1 MDAYAQHL
9 LWDRDQNV
17 LRDHPPPHFHVNY
30 QDEEA
35 QVALDGTLLHGS
47 LPPRIEAMVREWA
60 LENRDALSKAW
71 EDCSNGRDPTRI
83 RPLR

>member
-1 MDAYAQHL
+1 MPTLSIFFGIAIRMF
-9 LWDRDQNV
+9 W
-17 LRDHPPPHFHVNY
+17 RDHPPPHFHVNY
-30 QDEEA
+30 QGEEA
-35 QVALDGTLLHGS
+35 QVALDGRILHGS

-60 LENRDALSKAW
+60 LENQDALSKAW